1 MEQRPSTFTSHATQ
15 QLLRRDTS
23 LGSGNLLAR
32 CSRVHTNQHIEFLF
46 LEQPITLPN
55 GHGYRAFSLETLL
68 EAQRCLAGWYLGK
81 GAARGDVIALCLS
94 DGIGPFLHYSAL
106 SSLGAAAAPIN
117 PAMPPE
123 VAVAYLRENRLS
135 RLILDQETA
144 ERTQL
149 PARLSGSGVRCELID
164 APDTTEPIVQLGSSW
179 PTEPEDSTLVMLSH
193 TSGTT
198 GVPKAVR
205 FEHRQFFMGKRAR
218 IGQFAE
224 SAEERILSAL
234 PQSHSS
240 AISHLETAILHGIP
254 TLVLSHS
261 TGAPVRRALHDFAPT
276 IVLGF
281 PQTYTSLIREG
292 VTQDEFPSV
301 RRWFSMG
308 DAAHEKHVRR
318 MLVAAPD
325 SRFIDAFGSSELG
338 MALFSKTSTGDRVAP
353 RRCIGRPVEIADA
366 RILDPETGAELPA
379 GATGLLAVR
388 SPTVTSGYWQ
398 RAEATAATWRNGY
411 FLTGD
416 VAYSQH
422 GDFHLIDRKIDVIAT
437 RTGPPLYT
445 LLLEEEILKVPDVHD
460 VSVIGLTGDREQASD
475 GVFALVLMEDGQ
487 QDTSA
492 AIGALAWATLH
503 EAVQRAGA
511 AASVVV
517 GVARDASAFPLGPT
531 GKVLKRR
538 LREAFDGVRAML
550 AAGSPVPPALS
561 FLTDGVTTVTASD
574 VADAEPPSAKRP
586 TPERARA
593 NGVAPA

>member
-1 MEQRPSTFTSHATQ
+1 MEQRQSTFTSHATQ
-15 QLLRRDTS
+15 ELLRRDTS

-32 CSRVHTNQHIEFLF
+32 CSRVHASQDVEFLS

-68 EAQRCLAGWYLGK
+68 EAQRCLAGWYLAR
-81 GAARGDVIALCLS
+81 GAKRGDVIALCLS

-117 PAMPPE
+117 PAMPVE
-123 VAVAYLRENRLS
+123 IAVAYMRENELNW
-135 RLILDQETA
+135 LVQDQETA
-144 ERTQL
+144 ERTGL
-149 PARLSGSGVRCELID
+149 SARLAGSGVRCDLID
-164 APDTTEPIVQLGSSW
+164 RPGAVEPIASLGSTW
-179 PTEPEDSTLVMLSH
+179 PEEPDDSTLVMLSH

-254 TLVLSHS
+254 TLVLGNS

-292 VTQDEFPSV
+292 IAPNEFPSV

-308 DAAHEKHVRR
+308 DAAHEGHVRR
-318 MLVAAPD
+318 MLVAAPE

-338 MALFSKTSTGDRVAP
+338 MALFSKTSTRERIAP

-366 RILDPETGAELPA
+366 RILDRETGAELPA

-388 SPTVTSGYWQ
+388 SPTVTSGYWR
-398 RAEATAATWRNGY
+398 RAEATVATWRNGY

-416 VAYSQH
+416 VAFSER
-422 GDFHLIDRKIDVIAT
+422 GDFHLVDRLVDVITT
-437 RTGPPLYT
+437 RSGPLYT
-445 LLLEEEILKVPDVHD
+445 LVLEEEILKVADVYD
-460 VSVIGLTGDREQASD
+460 ASVVGLPGEAGQESD
-475 GVFALVLMEDGQ
+475 GVFALVLAEEAQRDKR
-487 QDTSA
+487 DL
-492 AIGALAWATLH
+492 IGSRVWEVLL
-503 EAVQRAGA
+503 EAVQRSGVV
-511 AASVVV
+511 ASVVV
-517 GVARDASAFPLGPT
+517 GVARDASAFPIGPT

-538 LREAFDGVRAML
+538 LRETFDGVRTML
-550 AAGSPVPPALS
+550 AQGSLGAPTLS
-561 FLTDGVTTVTASD
+561 FLTDGVTTLT
-574 VADAEPPSAKRP
+574 EHTR
-586 TPERARA
+586 TPARSLPERERARGA
-593 NGVAPA
+593 NPA